1 MTARS
6 AARVEVKPPLWR
18 DLRVIRVVAQVGA
31 VAVAAAVL
39 WYLWNNL
46 LANTRAQGITLGFDF
61 LRQPLGVD
69 IQLSDVGASSTVL
82 QGLIRGWINTLAL
95 VVVGIPLLTVLGT
108 VVGVARLSSNWL
120 VAKLAKVYV
129 EILRNI
135 PPLLII
141 LFVHNV
147 VILGLPAKNQPSTPL
162 GWFVISNFVIAGPW
176 FDASAGAGIFSVLLL
191 VSLMGAVLVWRR
203 RTRVFETTG
212 SPHHRLIWSF
222 GLVLTV
228 GVVAYFALGRPVHLS
243 LPTFADRLV
252 TGGIQGLG
260 SYFSMLLALVI
271 YTASHVAEIVR
282 GSIQAV
288 PKGQTEAANALALT
302 SWQRLRFVTLPQAA
316 RIAVPPVISQYLN
329 FTKNTS
335 LAIGVA
341 YAEVTL
347 IAFQAIGNGQ
357 PAPQLIL
364 LLMVGYLLFSLTISL
379 VLNLVNRRLQLVTR

>member
-1 MTARS
+1 
-6 AARVEVKPPLWR
+6 
-18 DLRVIRVVAQVGA
+18 VAQVGA
-31 VAVAAAVL
+31 VLASVAVL
-39 WYLWNNL
+39 WYLWDNL
-46 LANTRAQGITLGFDF
+46 LANTKKQGISLGFDF
-61 LRQPLGVD
+61 LSQPLGVD
-69 IQLSDVGASSTVL
+69 IQLSRVGASSTVL
-82 QGLIRGWINTLAL
+82 QGLIRGWINTFALAI
-95 VVVGIPLLTVLGT
+95 VGIPLLTVLGT
-108 VVGVARLSSNWL
+108 IVGVARLSSNWL
-120 VAKLAKVYV
+120 VAKLAKAYV

-147 VILGLPAKNQPSTPL
+147 VILGLPAKNQPSTPF

-176 FDASAGAGIFSVLLL
+176 FDGTSGAGVLSGILLL
-191 VSLMGAVLVWRR
+191 ALVAAAFVWRW
-203 RTRVFETTG
+203 RTRVFETSG
-212 SPHHRLIWSF
+212 QPHHRLAWSV
-222 GLVLTV
+222 GLVV
-228 GVVAYFALGRPVHLS
+228 GAGLIAYFALGRPVSLS

-260 SYFSMLLALVI
+260 SYFSMLIALVI

-288 PKGQTEAANALALT
+288 PRGQTEAADALAL
-302 SWQRLRFVTLPQAA
+302 SAWQRLRFVTLPQAA

-379 VLNLVNRRLQLVTR
+379 VLNIVNRRLQLVTR